1 MIEETRRMNDPRI
14 RPAAVGEAQLLKE
27 IGVRGWETTYSGFVR
42 EENRRAYLD
51 GPFWSLDRLHEVL
64 SDRDAINLVA
74 VLDDAVVGFITTERL
89 DDGRYEVTRL
99 YVDPDSRGA
108 GTGSR
113 LLRAV
118 FDVLEQR
125 GIIDVLVNVFGDNHD
140 GRRFYERHGFRLIED
155 TWTTV
160 GDQRLSDVWYARR
173 LGKCGF
179 QG

>member
-1 MIEETRRMNDPRI
+1 MSEPWI
-14 RPAAVGEAQLLKE
+14 RPAVAGEAQRLKE
-27 IGVRGWETTYSGFVR
+27 IGVQGWETTYSSFVR
-42 EENRRAYLD
+42 EGNRRAYLD

-64 SDRDAINLVA
+64 SDRDAINVVA
-74 VLDDAVVGFITTERL
+74 VVDDTVVGFITTERL

-113 LLRAV
+113 LLHSV

-125 GIIDVLVNVFGDNHD
+125 GITDVLVNVFGDNRD
-140 GRRFYERHGFRLIED
+140 GRRFYERHGFHLIED

-173 LGKCGF
+173 LDVRTEKHGY